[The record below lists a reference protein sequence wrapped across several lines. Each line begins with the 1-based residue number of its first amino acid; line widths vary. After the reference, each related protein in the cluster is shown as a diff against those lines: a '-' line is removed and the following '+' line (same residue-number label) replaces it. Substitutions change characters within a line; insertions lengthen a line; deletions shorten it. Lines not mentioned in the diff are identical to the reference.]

1 MKFRTLT
8 ITLLA
13 LVLAVTAVHAAGK
26 PYVIGYDE
34 TKSLIA
40 NMTMMSYDRQHG
52 TQVEYIAKNGRT
64 YLLYPGNKGIVKGE
78 WKLNRTDK
86 PKVFEM
92 CFRYP
97 SNSYKPATK
106 QSGGSWECQAA
117 GFYLAGTSEH
127 ATGDVLRLSKS
138 TNVPFVLSK
147 RKTSLSKLTR
157 LLPK

>member
-1 MKFRTLT
+1 MNMRSLPAA
-8 ITLLA
+8 LLA
-13 LVLAVTAVHAAGK
+13 FVLAITAVQAAGK
-26 PYVIGYDE
+26 PYTIGYDE

-52 TQVEYIAKNGRT
+52 TQVEFIAKNGRT
-64 YLLYPGNKGIVKGE
+64 YLLYPGNKGIVRGE

-97 SNSYKPATK
+97 SNSYNPATK

-117 GFYLAGTSEH
+117 GFYLGGLAEMNP
-127 ATGDVLRLSKS
+127 GDVLGLSKS
-138 TNVPFVLSK
+138 ANVPFVLSK
-147 RKTSLSKLTR
+147 RKTTLAKLTR
-157 LLPK
+157 LLVK